1 MSILAASVKTKN
13 LPQQVLRWQS
23 MVESECSAQG
33 VSELV
38 PYVLGIIMV
47 ESDGNSETTPDIMQ
61 SSESQGWPMN
71 TIKNPKD
78 SIYYGV
84 KHLKGAFDDAKKNGI
99 TDLSAIVQSYN
110 FGRAYLRWLASNNK
124 QHSLPVADLYSKTV
138 VAPSLGN
145 TTGAM
150 VKYSQPIAVAYNGG
164 YRYKN
169 GGNFFY
175 SEIVK
180 QYVDFDGGNGGGDNK
195 PIQPKGLG
203 IATSKYPEGAGINLY
218 NSANKDAWFTGNV
231 INTKMPY
238 LIIDAAWYGGNENML
253 CLGREA
259 WAKEEHFDV
268 QWFYAYSKYPAGA
281 GINTYSGPNGE
292 WTGTVDGSVAYKIYA
307 RKDSYISIG
316 PNAWVKEEHF
326 DVK

>member
-33 VSELV
+33 VPELV

-47 ESDGNSETTPDIMQ
+47 ESGGNSETTPDIMQ
-61 SSESQGWPMN
+61 SSESQGWAMN

-84 KHLKGAFDDAKKNGI
+84 KHLKKGAFDDAKKNGI

-145 TTGAM
+145 TTGVM

-180 QYVDFDGGNGGGDNK
+180 QYVDFDEAGNNNK
-195 PIQPKGLG
+195 PIQPVGLG
-203 IATSKYPEGAGINLY
+203 IAVNKYPNNGGINLY
-218 NSANKDAWFTGNV
+218 SQPQGGHFTRV
-231 INTKMPY
+231 IYDKTPY
-238 LIIDAAWYGGNENML
+238 LIIDAAWFENPMI
-253 CLGREA
+253 CLGNEA
-259 WAKEEHFDV
+259 WAALEHFDV
-268 QWFYAYSKYPAGA
+268 QWFSAYSKYPPGG
-281 GINTYSGPNGE
+281 GINTYDGPNGNY
-292 WTGTVDGSVAYKIYA
+292 TGFVDGSVPYRLLG
-307 RKDSYISIG
+307 RKDGYLAIG
-316 PNAWVKEEHF
+316 NNAWVKEEHF
-326 DVK
+326 DVR

>member
-1 MSILAASVKTKN
+1 MSLLAASVKTKN

-23 MVESECSAQG
+23 MVESECAAQG

-38 PYVLGIIMV
+38 PYVLGVIMV
-47 ESDGNSETTPDIMQ
+47 ESGGNSETTPDIMQ
-61 SSESQGWPMN
+61 SSESQGWAMN

-150 VKYSQPIAVAYNGG
+150 VRYNQPIAVAYNGG

-180 QYVDFDGGNGGGDNK
+180 QYVNFDGGGNNTDK
-195 PIQPKGLG
+195 PIQPVGLG
-203 IATSKYPEGAGINLY
+203 IAVNKYPNNGGINLY
-218 NSANKDAWFTGNV
+218 SQPQGGHFTRV
-231 INTKMPY
+231 IYDKTPY
-238 LIIDAAWYGGNENML
+238 LIIDAAWFENPMI
-253 CLGREA
+253 CLGNEA
-259 WAKEEHFDV
+259 WAALEHFDV
-268 QWFYAYSKYPAGA
+268 QWFSAYSKYPPGG
-281 GINTYSGPNGE
+281 GINTYDGPNGNY
-292 WTGTVDGSVAYKIYA
+292 TGFVDGSVPYRLLG
-307 RKDSYISIG
+307 RKDGYLGIG
-316 PNAWVKEEHF
+316 NNAWVKEEHF